1 ALQLA
6 VVSTGRGGSE
16 VAYGL
21 ISDPRGGMWISGNAG
36 LLYLDPD
43 SGATRVYHRED
54 GLQGEEFSFG
64 AYFRLRDG
72 RVCFGGPGGFNIF
85 DPRRIYESRQPPG
98 LLLTHIDVL
107 GVPAKGDTPFWTRQA
122 LVLDHR
128 ASIVSLDF
136 AVLDYATPEHSR
148 LSYRLPALSEQWIDL
163 GAQRRVTLTNLPA
176 GNHVLEVRAAGA
188 DSPWSAEPLRFSIH
202 RDPAPWRTPWAYALY
217 ASLLGALITFRVV
230 REHQK
235 LRAMQ
240 RTQEYLESQ
249 VAART
254 IELVDSNQRL
264 AEAAR
269 AKSDFLDRMSHELRT
284 PMNGVVGM
292 TELLTRTVLTP
303 AQAQLTRTIS
313 ASAHILL
320 RIVND
325 LLDLSKI
332 RAGKVELERSPIDL
346 CQMLEE
352 CASLFA
358 AAAETKGLKL
368 VVCPPAQWHRAVL
381 GDPLRLR
388 QILMNLIGNAM
399 KFTASGEIVLR
410 ADVEPAGE
418 GKAAVRLSV
427 TDTGIGIEEAVLA
440 RVFDPFT
447 QADEKTTRQYGGT
460 GLGLSICRELAGV
473 MGGEII
479 VKSRPQV
486 GSTFCLQLPM
496 PIGAALEAGAV
507 MPSVPVQLCTHSPAL
522 AESLQ
527 RFCGILGVAQ
537 VGYDASIVEPHTVQ
551 IVDASTDGERL
562 SGLLAGPVANRARLV
577 VVATSQE
584 VETLGLRVLLREGL
598 VITRPV
604 LRQALREALAT
615 ATGTGSG
622 ATHRPPVAQQF
633 TRLRGSVLLVED
645 DPVNAA
651 VAEGYLAETGCRCT
665 SVSSA
670 TAAISLAQTQRF
682 DLVLMDLN
690 MPDMDGLAATARLR
704 EAEAQR
710 GDARTPI
717 IALTAHEAHSYRERV
732 LRAGMDDILSKPC
745 TLQEFHALLAR
756 WLSGRPL
763 PAPVAVAEVCAP
775 PDAALSAV
783 DISAVQVIAGMGTGG
798 SAGLFQKL
806 VGLFATSSRP

>member
-1 ALQLA
+1 
-6 VVSTGRGGSE
+6 
-16 VAYGL
+16 
-21 ISDPRGGMWISGNAG
+21 
-36 LLYLDPD
+36 
-43 SGATRVYHRED
+43 
-54 GLQGEEFSFG
+54 
-64 AYFRLRDG
+64 
-72 RVCFGGPGGFNIF
+72 
-85 DPRRIYESRQPPG
+85 
-98 LLLTHIDVL
+98 
-107 GVPAKGDTPFWTRQA
+107 
-122 LVLDHR
+122 
-128 ASIVSLDF
+128 
-136 AVLDYATPEHSR
+136 
-148 LSYRLPALSEQWIDL
+148 
-163 GAQRRVTLTNLPA
+163 
-176 GNHVLEVRAAGA
+176 
-188 DSPWSAEPLRFSIH
+188 
-202 RDPAPWRTPWAYALY
+202 
-217 ASLLGALITFRVV
+217 
-230 REHQK
+230 
-235 LRAMQ
+235 
-240 RTQEYLESQ
+240 
-249 VAART
+249 
-254 IELVDSNQRL
+254 
-264 AEAAR
+264 
-269 AKSDFLDRMSHELRT
+269 
-284 PMNGVVGM
+284 
-292 TELLTRTVLTP
+292 
-303 AQAQLTRTIS
+303 
-313 ASAHILL
+313 
-320 RIVND
+320 
-325 LLDLSKI
+325 
-332 RAGKVELERSPIDL
+332 
-346 CQMLEE
+346 
-352 CASLFA
+352 
-358 AAAETKGLKL
+358 
-368 VVCPPAQWHRAVL
+368 
-381 GDPLRLR
+381 
-388 QILMNLIGNAM
+388 
-399 KFTASGEIVLR
+399 

-473 MGGEII
+473 MGGEIT

-486 GSTFCLQLPM
+486 GSTFCLRLPM

-537 VGYDASIVEPHTVQ
+537 VGYDASIVEPDTVQ

-622 ATHRPPVAQQF
+622 APHRPPVAQQF

-717 IALTAHEAHSYRERV
+717 IALTAHDAHSHRERV
-732 LRAGMDDILSKPC
+732 LRAGMDDILTKPC
-745 TLQEFHALLAR
+745 TLREFHALLAR
-756 WLSGRPL
+756 WLSGKPLSGQPL
-763 PAPVAVAEVCAP
+763 PAAAAAAVAEVCAP

-783 DISAVQVIAGMGTGG
+783 DISAVQVIAGMGNGG

-806 VGLFATSSRP
+806 VGLFATSSRPLVSALAAAVAERRFDAAAGICHRLKSSAANVGAMAWSAAMRELEQQCRAGDGEAAQATCLRIVQAHAPLLDALQGFRWAASA